1 MHDGDHAGTDVQGN
15 GAMTI
20 PLHTDRRKVA
30 VPWWEQILRGHRNDL
45 IAQSIRRF
53 ARLGSWGYGAGVK
66 GRQLAYEHGW
76 LSVKRLPLPTICVG
90 NITVGGTGKTPLVI
104 RLASDLLAQGL
115 RPAVLLRG
123 YKREKTKHAAVL
135 VRDANG
141 IRATVAESGDEA
153 MELAVRLPG
162 ACVGVGADRYA
173 VGNFILK
180 NHSVDCF
187 ILDDGFQHHRLERD
201 INIVTVDVTDPWGG
215 GQLLPAGL
223 LREPPDALCRAD
235 AVVLTRTG
243 SVGPD
248 RLSFLRAEVSMHM
261 RPSSGLLESRHEPRQ
276 LVSLQG
282 RKNLPLSDLKGKKV
296 LVVSAIGNPKSF
308 ENAVTQLGAHLA
320 ATMRLADH
328 TGSADQ
334 VREWIQRNR
343 RRAEWVLMTEKDAMR
358 WGLDE
363 GLFADSGL
371 PADMQAYAL
380 RMQLVFSDGEDHWR
394 KLIALIKRLA
404 HAG

>member
-1 MHDGDHAGTDVQGN
+1 MHDARHSGRWFSRYARHESQNRSTQDHC
-15 GAMTI
+15 
-20 PLHTDRRKVA
+20 
-30 VPWWEQILRGHRNDL
+30 VPWWEQILRGYRNDL
-45 IAQSIRRF
+45 LAQSIRRF
-53 ARLGSWGYGAGVK
+53 ARLGSWGFAAGVK
-66 GRQLAYEHGW
+66 GRNFAYEHGW
-76 LSVKRLPLPTICVG
+76 LSVKRLPQPTICIG

-104 RLASDLLAQGL
+104 RLAKDLMAQGL
-115 RPAVLLRG
+115 KPAILLRG
-123 YKREKTKHAAVL
+123 YKREKVRRAPVL
-135 VRDANG
+135 VRDART
-141 IRATVAESGDEA
+141 ILATVADAGDEA
-153 MELAVRLPG
+153 MELAARLPG

-180 NHSVDCF
+180 RHPVDCF

-223 LREPPDALCRAD
+223 LREPPDALKRAD

-248 RLSFLRAEVSMHM
+248 RLSVLRAEVSMHM

-282 RKNLPLSDLKGKKV
+282 RKSLPLSELKGKKI
-296 LVVSAIGNPKSF
+296 LAISAIGNPKAF
-308 ENAVTQLGAHLA
+308 ENTLTELGARLI

-328 TGSADQ
+328 TGKADQ
-334 VREWIQRNR
+334 VREWIARNR
-343 RRAEWVLMTEKDAMR
+343 RKAEWILMTEKDAMR
-358 WGLDE
+358 WKIDG
-363 GLFADSGL
+363 GL
-371 PADMQAYAL
+371 PIKAYAL
-380 RMQLVFSDGEDHWR
+380 RMEMIFSDGEEQWR
-394 KLIALIKRLA
+394 QLIALIKRLV